1 MEASVNLWA
10 NGGATYQWNP
20 SNGLSNTS
28 IANPIANPPQTTEYT
43 VLITDANNCLDTEK
57 VTVAVYPSA
66 IINLPDSV
74 NVYPGEN
81 YQIQPGTNCLY
92 FSWFPTSGLDNPLI
106 SDPHM
111 SPEVRTRYFV
121 TATTEHG
128 CTITDSVDILVKET
142 LLDMPNAFMPGS
154 SSNPVFKPSKRGIAK
169 LNSFTIYNRWGN
181 KVYSSTNIDAGWD
194 GTYNDVPQPLGVYM
208 YVIDAVS
215 DSGRLLKMQG
225 NVTLI
230 R

>member
-1 MEASVNLWA
+1 
-10 NGGATYQWNP
+10 
-20 SNGLSNTS
+20 
-28 IANPIANPPQTTEYT
+28 
-43 VLITDANNCLDTEK
+43 
-57 VTVAVYPSA
+57 
-66 IINLPDSV
+66 
-74 NVYPGEN
+74 
-81 YQIQPGTNCLY
+81 
-92 FSWFPTSGLDNPLI
+92 
-106 SDPHM
+106 M

-194 GTYNDVPQPLGVYM
+194 GTYNDVAQPLGVYM